1 MHKKRLLVDRD
12 RVLLGSSNL
21 TGAGVDISDE
31 FNVMIA
37 SEPFARKAEADYERL
52 AQQTQPIDKLD
63 Y

>member
-37 SEPFARKAEADYERL
+37 SEPFAREVESDFERL
-52 AQQTQPIDKLD
+52 AQRAQPIEKLEH
-63 Y
+63 